1 LRSDEALELMAQ
13 ALGQSPESPD
23 TAVMTVSPSEGLFGV
38 DRLAVLKSPTY
49 ASYVRGNARLGES
62 DANRIDLHELATNE
76 GLEAAR
82 SKVGAVIAVQLAHV
96 LHLREEDINPTRPL
110 GEVGLDSLMALE
122 LVMNLERCFGI
133 NIPLSGS
140 SGSMTISEI
149 ADEIIAHVG
158 LDREEAVVEKLAG
171 QHHGEVDPA
180 QREALKSMLAE
191 DVLVPKRLLS

>member
-1 LRSDEALELMAQ
+1 MAQ
-13 ALGQSPESPD
+13 ALEQSPESPD
-23 TAVMTVSPSEGLFGV
+23 TAVMTVSPSEGSFGV

-49 ASYVRGNARLGES
+49 ASYVRGSARLGES
-62 DANRIDLHELATNE
+62 DATRIDLHELATNE

-82 SKVGAVIAVQLAHV
+82 SKVGAVISVQLAHV

-122 LVMNLERCFGI
+122 LVMNLEKCFGI

-171 QHHGEVDPA
+171 QHHGEFGPV
-180 QREALKSMLAE
+180 QREALKGMLAE
-191 DVLVPKRLLS
+191 DVHLPKRLLS